1 MVVVVIVVVGA
12 TYFFFFLVFFE
23 LVFDAYASS
32 YIYSEKTTSNE
43 QVASAFTLNFH
54 KSTFDVLFFFQN
66 VNEYKRNDIR
76 IPNIREA
83 NGKILIS
90 LICIF
95 DTYIMVCGERA
106 AMIIFNSMS
115 MCINVN

>member
-43 QVASAFTLNFH
+43 QVAFTLNFH
-54 KSTFDVLFFFQN
+54 ESTFDVLFFFQN

-76 IPNIREA
+76 IPNIRVT